1 MTTER
6 TLPRDLMDA
15 EILAMWP
22 DLPLVH
28 RFLLA
33 TGQPLKDIV
42 EMDWSDIDE
51 ETGVWRRT
59 KKTSSTVWD
68 LTIPEWVLTWLP
80 KSSMGTGVFLNADG
94 ALLTPES
101 VSTQLDEH
109 VSSIGMEAVTTED
122 IRNYVRGQMTELGNA
137 ELAGQVV
144 DQAFRSQDHAR
155 DNARWRH
162 PPWPHRS
169 RWQRSVLVSAARAAT
184 GLAFLPNLLRRR

>member
-6 TLPRDLMDA
+6 TLCRDLMDA

-33 TGQPLKDIV
+33 TGQPLEDIV
-42 EMDWSDIDE
+42 EMDWSDVDE
-51 ETGVWRRT
+51 ETRVWKRS
-59 KKTSSTVWD
+59 KKTSSTIWD

-80 KSSMGTGVFLNADG
+80 KSPMGTGVFLNADG
-94 ALLTPES
+94 VLLTPES
-101 VSTQLDEH
+101 ISIQLDEH
-109 VSSIGMEAVTTED
+109 VSSIGMEPVTAED

-144 DQAFRSQDHAR
+144 DQAEAIST
-155 DNARWRH
+155 
-162 PPWPHRS
+162 S
-169 RWQRSVLVSAARAAT
+169 RVSLEHQVAAQATLMEHWSYRLQEIVLEGGTTLGDTPLS
-184 GLAFLPNLLRRR
+184 NSH